1 MAFKATKFELI
12 EVQVPGV
19 AVTGQT
25 QTLWNFPD
33 LPKLRYVST
42 QAITVYTAG
51 TISASPSNFTPVTTA
66 ILQKSYLVLYTN
78 ERQDLYRVP
87 LLELNRFQNNAND
100 PFVRQ
105 LWELPGSKITW
116 DKSYIQIANAP
127 ANTTNLAFVLGV
139 YYI

>member
-1 MAFKATKFELI
+1 MAFRATKFELI
-12 EVQVPGV
+12 ELQVPGV
-19 AVTGQT
+19 AVTGQS

-87 LLELNRFQNNAND
+87 LLELNRFQNSAGD

-105 LWELPGSKITW
+105 LWELPGNKITW
-116 DKSYIQIANAP
+116 DKSYIQIASAP

>member
-51 TISASPSNFTPVTTA
+51 TISASPSNFTPVSTA

-87 LLELNRFQNNAND
+87 LLELNRFQNSAND

-105 LWELPGSKITW
+105 LWEIPGSKITW

>member
-12 EVQVPGV
+12 ELQVPGV
-19 AVTGQT
+19 AVTGQS

-116 DKSYIQIANAP
+116 DKSYIQIASAP